1 MSLRL
6 IRVVD
11 GETHSQEIHQKPRR
25 YRDEGLVLVGDNI
38 LWVPFV
44 SECLVSR
51 VLTIFGSDYLFKDIC
66 ICLYSRQ
73 PWKTEIGSPSR
84 KRAGSLTAY
93 CKRFKLPR
101 LQVPPLSHQPTVRAE
116 VSWSSLWSSTCGN
129 WG

>member
-11 GETHSQEIHQKPRR
+11 GEAHSQEIHQKPRR

-51 VLTIFGSDYLFKDIC
+51 VLSLVQIIFSRISVYVC
-66 ICLYSRQ
+66 IADSLGRQ
-73 PWKTEIGSPSR
+73 RSG
-84 KRAGSLTAY
+84 
-93 CKRFKLPR
+93 LP
-101 LQVPPLSHQPTVRAE
+101 LEKEQAALLPTVKDLN
-116 VSWSSLWSSTCGN
+116 SLGFRFLLYHTN
-129 WG
+129 PL